1 MNSRTFSPLLQL
13 LVVALAVVAVAACGN
28 LASSTTGGGAGSAGT
43 SGGGAA
49 AGGTASTAKSTAVQP
64 APNPGDLV
72 PPIAEGPRV
81 IRTAN
86 VSVEV
91 ANGRFDTTLDRLFSI
106 STGLGGY
113 ISGSTASTDTGALRS
128 GTITFQVPA
137 SKFNQALAEVRGLGK
152 IQNFNIGG
160 QDVSQQYIDLQS
172 RLKNAEA
179 QHEAMLALL
188 SQAHTVSEI
197 IAVQNQL
204 GTITGQIEQLKGQ
217 IDYYDHATSYSTIS
231 VAVHEAAVVARAAD
245 SWGFTTSVS
254 NALHGFVNTL
264 DYILVGLG
272 NAGPVVVLLLLGL
285 LAWRFRR
292 RLAL

>member
-28 LASSTTGGGAGSAGT
+28 LASSTTGGAAGSAGT
-43 SGGGAA
+43 TSGGAA
-49 AGGTASTAKSTAVQP
+49 AGGSASNAKSTAVQP

-91 ANGRFDTTLDRLFSI
+91 ANGRFDATLDRLFSI
-106 STGLGGY
+106 STDLGGY
-113 ISGSTASTDTGALRS
+113 ISGSTANTDSGSLRS
-128 GTITFQVPA
+128 GTITFQVP
-137 SKFNQALAEVRGLGK
+137 SDKFNQALTQVRALGK
-152 IQNFNIGG
+152 VQNFNIGG
-160 QDVSQQYIDLQS
+160 QDVSQQYTDLQS

-179 QHEAMLALL
+179 QHDAMLALL
-188 SQAHTVSEI
+188 GQAHTVNEI